1 MYRNYYST
9 RQTPQSEPIPS
20 TDQVPNSAGGYAWAV
35 DDWTRLDRF
44 LILGSDEP
52 TYYASART
60 LTIENADAVQRC
72 IKADGARTVARIAEI
87 SEGGRAPKNDPALFA
102 LAMCCAADDA
112 TTRKAALTALPRVA
126 RIGTHLFHFLHYVEG
141 FRGWGRG
148 LRNAVGAWYND
159 KPIDKLSYQT
169 IKYRQ
174 RDGWTHRDAL
184 RLAHPT
190 PSETH
195 QALYHW
201 ITQGEMQEGLPSLVA
216 GFERIQIA
224 EDTKEVLATLADYPG
239 LPWETIP
246 TQFLKEPR
254 AWEALL
260 PKLPMTALFRNLAR
274 MTANGLIKPL
284 SDATHLAA
292 QRIGD
297 GERIRKARVHP
308 IQVLA
313 ALITYQSGHG
323 TRGKLAWEPVSEV
336 VDALDAAF
344 YLAFGN
350 VEPTGKRTVIGL
362 DVSGSMNYSTIAG
375 IPGLTPRVGAA
386 AMAMITARVEKRCAI
401 MAFSREFIPFEVSPR
416 ERLDDIVRRTDALPF
431 GGTDCA
437 LPMLWAMKH
446 QVPADVFIVYTD
458 SETWA
463 GNIHPSQALQ
473 EHRRKTGIL
482 AKLVVVGMVSNGF
495 SIADPNDGGMLDVVG
510 FDTATPN
517 IISDFMRQ

>member
-1 MYRNYYST
+1 MYRSYYNT
-9 RQTPQSEPIPS
+9 RQTPQSEPIPN
-20 TDQVPNSAGGYAWAV
+20 TDQVKNSAGGYAWAI

-52 TYYASART
+52 TYYSSART

-72 IKADGARTVARIAEI
+72 IKADGTRTVNRIVEI

-112 TTRKAALTALPRVA
+112 VTRKTALDALPRVA

-148 LRNAVGAWYND
+148 LRNAVGAWYSD
-159 KPIDKLSYQT
+159 KPADKLAYQVV
-169 IKYRQ
+169 KYRQ

-184 RLAHPT
+184 RLAHPV
-190 PSETH
+190 PAETH
-195 QALYHW
+195 QALFHW
-201 ITQGEMQEGLPSLVA
+201 IAQGKAQEGLPDHVI
-216 GFERIQIA
+216 GFERMQVA
-224 EDTKEVLATLADYPG
+224 ETTGDVLATLADYPH

-246 TQFLKEPR
+246 TQFLKER
-254 AWEALL
+254 QVWEVLL
-260 PKLPMTALFRNLAR
+260 PRLPMAALFRNLAR

-284 SDATHLAA
+284 SDAAHLVAE
-292 QRIGD
+292 RIGD
-297 GERIRKARVHP
+297 GERILTARVHP

-313 ALITYQSGHG
+313 ALTTYQSGQG
-323 TRGKLAWEPVSEV
+323 VRGKLTWDPVSEV

-362 DVSGSMNYSTIAG
+362 DVSGSMNCNTIVG

-386 AMAMITARVEKRCAI
+386 AMAMVTARVEKQCAI

-416 ERLDDIVRRTDALPF
+416 ERLDDIVRRADALPF
-431 GGTDCA
+431 GGTDCS

-446 QVPADVFIVYTD
+446 QVPADAFMIYTD
-458 SETWA
+458 SATWA
-463 GNIHPSQALQ
+463 GKIHPRQALQ
-473 EHRRKTGIL
+473 EHRRRTGIP

-495 SIADPNDGGMLDVVG
+495 TIADPNDGGMLDVVG

-517 IISDFMRQ
+517 IISGFVRQ